1 MDVPDYDKNKEF
13 LITWHY
19 FLNDMEALM
28 KEKADDNF
36 SKQCCL
42 LILRLFYMNPY
53 DKDRDFYQQFDERL
67 IKMKRSFAALGEET
81 I

>member
-1 MDVPDYDKNKEF
+1 
-13 LITWHY
+13 
-19 FLNDMEALM
+19 MEALM

-53 DKDRDFYQQFDERL
+53 DKDSNGRQYCSHYGSYYYPRERQGCL
-67 IKMKRSFAALGEET
+67 SYKG
-81 I
+81 